1 MTIDSSNI
9 YLVAAEPGTGKTFT
23 GDYLD
28 YVHGF
33 SHVDG
38 DVAMRNLHI
47 SKNKEILAGWY
58 EASLLREQKRDVPET
73 LWKPYYQDLANRALE
88 AAKTSDN
95 VVITF
100 AIFKQNE
107 RDFVLTKLKEGGA
120 NNPTLV
126 VLTMNKDVKME
137 GLYHRTKRFLE
148 GSGMTLKDYF
158 KSKGWE
164 PDGDGDGNGD
174 SNEDISLE
182 VFKLTFTKVMPF
194 MFQPFDD
201 PPSYVK
207 VVDVTYRD
215 VTAID
220 ATDKAFGLDRNDEL
234 SYEEIVEKVLAI
246 DHKRNEET
254 PYGNETT
261 ELMKKIKNKTE
272 IEREQIMKRRSSL
285 MSVDRQLGLTRLSLS
300 SDGDDGNSDGNDKLK
315 TRRSSLIMTGKTE

>member
-28 YVHGF
+28 HVHGF
-33 SHVDG
+33 THIDG

-47 SKNKEILAGWY
+47 SKNKELLAGWY
-58 EASLLREQKRDVPET
+58 EASYLREQQRDVPET
-73 LWKPYYQDLANRALE
+73 LWKPYYQDIADRALE

-107 RDFVLTKLKEGGA
+107 RDFVLRKLKEGGA

-126 VLTMNKDVKME
+126 ILTMNKDVKME
-137 GLYHRTKRFLE
+137 GLYHRTKRQLE
-148 GSGMTLKDYF
+148 GSGLSLKDYF

-164 PDGDGDGNGD
+164 PDVDCDGD
-174 SNEDISLE
+174 EDISLE
-182 VFKLTFTKVMPF
+182 VFKITFKKVMPI

-201 PPSYVK
+201 PPSYAK

-246 DHKRNEET
+246 DRKRNEET
-254 PYGNETT
+254 PYGSETST
-261 ELMKKIKNKTE
+261 LMKEIKNKTE
-272 IEREQIMKRRSSL
+272 NEREQIMKRRSSL

-300 SDGDDGNSDGNDKLK
+300 SNGDDGNSDGNEKLK